1 MFLHFI
7 LLMNFCDRSK
17 SSKFKTFLSEEKNS
31 PTLVYI
37 QGLRMNFAAKKRK
50 NIGILAQIQSEQ

>member
-7 LLMNFCDRSK
+7 LLRNFCDRSK
-17 SSKFKTFLSEEKNS
+17 SSKFKIFFSEEKNS
-31 PTLVYI
+31 HTLIYI
-37 QGLRMNFAAKKRK
+37 QEIRMNFAAKKRK

>member
-17 SSKFKTFLSEEKNS
+17 SSKFKIFLSKEKNS
-31 PTLVYI
+31 HMLIYI
-37 QGLRMNFAAKKRK
+37 QELGMNFAAKKRK
-50 NIGILAQIQSEQ
+50 NIRILAQIQSEQ